1 MKRTATQ
8 LPVDLLDAAVEMLG
22 SAGRGGTVR
31 VQGFSMMP
39 MLQQGQV
46 LAVDFSPKRLRRGDL
61 LIFRQVDY
69 LVVHR
74 LLGPAPSY
82 LDPPRYRTRG
92 DAVPALDPHV
102 TRDRILGRVTAV
114 QDGGGWWDLRSR
126 KARFYARMLA
136 LHDLCWA
143 AAGRAAGKVDRRVRR
158 VLGRKGPLRA
168 WTAALDRT
176 VLRLAHGLSFRLFH
190 SRCELQA
197 ELERTISPANGS
209 RSS

>member
-1 MKRTATQ
+1 MKRTASQ
-8 LPVDLLDAAVEMLG
+8 LPVELLDAAVEMLG

-31 VQGFSMMP
+31 VQGLSMMP
-39 MLQQGQV
+39 MLRQGQV
-46 LAVDFSPKRLRRGDL
+46 LAVDFSPERLRRGDL
-61 LIFRQVDY
+61 LVFRQVDY

-74 LLGPAPSY
+74 LLGPAPRS
-82 LDPPRYRTRG
+82 LDQPRYRTRG
-92 DAVPALDPHV
+92 DAVPGLDPHV

-114 QDGGGWWDLRSR
+114 RDGGGWWNLRSR

-143 AAGRAAGKVDRRVRR
+143 AAGLAAGKVDGGIRR
-158 VLGRKGPLRA
+158 VLGLKGPFRT

-176 VLRLAHGLSFRLFH
+176 VLRLAHGLTFRLFH
-190 SRCELQA
+190 SRCEIQA